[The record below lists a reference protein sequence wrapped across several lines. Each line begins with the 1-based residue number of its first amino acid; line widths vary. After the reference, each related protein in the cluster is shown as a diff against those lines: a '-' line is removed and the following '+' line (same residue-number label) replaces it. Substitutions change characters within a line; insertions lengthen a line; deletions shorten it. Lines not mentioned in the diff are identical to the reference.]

1 MRKRRCGFGTLVEDG
16 CTLIAAT
23 KPREHISGDPGT
35 WHTEYRVCCRRG
47 AYSPVTLERRTVAL
61 DEHGNETK
69 HPRLGYVPPW
79 EPMEKGESDAE
90 AMQEFSEGSY
100 EDAESRHPIHDE
112 HLRYLRHRKDLDRL
126 RMETNS
132 ELEDGGHTG
141 RLKRGLQEKYVAAL
155 KRAKLYSKA
164 AQDAAPPEKISKI
177 KDKFQREYLFEKLK
191 AEEADDLA
199 WKRLRQISEEQKVPF
214 RPTKRV
220 CR

>member
-1 MRKRRCGFGTLVEDG
+1 
-16 CTLIAAT
+16 
-23 KPREHISGDPGT
+23 
-35 WHTEYRVCCRRG
+35 
-47 AYSPVTLERRTVAL
+47 
-61 DEHGNETK
+61 
-69 HPRLGYVPPW
+69 
-79 EPMEKGESDAE
+79 
-90 AMQEFSEGSY
+90 
-100 EDAESRHPIHDE
+100 
-112 HLRYLRHRKDLDRL
+112 
-126 RMETNS
+126 
-132 ELEDGGHTG
+132 
-141 RLKRGLQEKYVAAL
+141 LQEKYVAAL